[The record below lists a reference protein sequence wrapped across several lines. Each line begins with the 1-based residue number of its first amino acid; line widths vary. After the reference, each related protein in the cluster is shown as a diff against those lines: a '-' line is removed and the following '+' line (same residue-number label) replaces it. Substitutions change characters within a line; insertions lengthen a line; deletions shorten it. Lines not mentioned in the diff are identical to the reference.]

1 MARSR
6 GVEIA
11 LGGLE
16 EHDELPWGTFDLV
29 TSWEVFEH
37 TPDPRPFGER
47 LVRLLSRNGV
57 LALSVPTY
65 DSLARRVF
73 GMKWSL
79 LSEDHFTYWTSH
91 ALRCLLESQGLE
103 LEQVHT
109 MGLGLDFVSFVD
121 RGRTQDAPAPRWD
134 ASPATERQPWD
145 VNPLV
150 LAVEDLVNGMF
161 RLTGGGVD
169 LAAAF
174 RKP

>member
-1 MARSR
+1 M
-6 GVEIA
+6 EIA

-16 EHDELPWGTFDLV
+16 ELDELPWGTFDLV
-29 TSWEVFEH
+29 TMGSVRAH
-37 TPDPRPFGER
+37 SRPAAVRRAPRSA
-47 LVRLLSRNGV
+47 LV
-57 LALSVPTY
+57 A
-65 DSLARRVF
+65 ARRVF